1 MKSSFLSLNKE
12 NELSG
17 VSMKKKMIALLG
29 LWLLLIPTFSL
40 AKTESPQT
48 INLLLVADHTHGEN
62 YPFIREVFESYS
74 TEYYT
79 WNITT
84 TGLYEI
90 IHYCSFQPLFD
101 LTPDILL
108 QNITDITEFD
118 CLSILPGK
126 YHDGLRSN
134 TTALELIRDAVS
146 EGLIVTA
153 WCKAVGVLA
162 KADVIRGKN
171 ITGHARYE
179 SEYLAA
185 GAIYTPDSPPIR
197 DGNIIT
203 SGSPWNYLNAT
214 CELIASACYEKLGID
229 TNITANTSVPGWIY
243 PTVLTVFIVLAVKRP
258 KKSRKS

>member
-1 MKSSFLSLNKE
+1 
-12 NELSG
+12 
-17 VSMKKKMIALLG
+17 MKKKMIILLI
-29 LWLLLIPTFSL
+29 LWLLLVPTLSL
-40 AKTESPQT
+40 AKTDSPQT
-48 INLLLVADHTHGEN
+48 INLLFVADHAHGEN
-62 YPFIREVFESYS
+62 YPTIREAFESYS
-74 TEYYT
+74 TNYYT

-84 TGLYEI
+84 TGLYEK

-101 LTPDILL
+101 VTPDILL

-118 CLSILPGK
+118 CLSILPGR
-126 YHDGLRSN
+126 YHDGLRTN
-134 TTALELIRDAVS
+134 TTALKLIRDAVS

-171 ITGHARYE
+171 ITGHAKFE

-203 SGSPWNYLNAT
+203 SGRAWDYLNDT

-229 TNITANTSVPGWIY
+229 TNITTNTSVPAWISA
-243 PTVLTVFIVLAVKRP
+243 TVLAACIVLTVTISKT
-258 KKSRKS
+258 SRKR